1 MNILFLTLSRIK
13 NLDDRGLYHDLMRYL
28 RAQGHSVFIVTPAE
42 RRFKE
47 ATQLHTEKRLTVLSV
62 KTLNIQKTNILE
74 KGLGTL
80 LIERQYQQAIK
91 KYLPEKMDLVIYST
105 PPITFS
111 NVIRFIRKRD
121 QAKTYLLLK
130 DIFPQNAVD
139 LGMMKQNGLMHR
151 FFVKK
156 EKTLYSLSDYIG
168 CMSPANVRFLLE
180 HNPEISSEKVEV
192 CPNSIEPLVSWLPKD
207 EKQKIRVDLGVPTDS
222 TVFIY
227 GGNLGKPQGVD
238 FLLRVLE
245 ENVAKTDRYFVI
257 VGTGTE
263 FSKIQAWFDKH
274 QPMNAQLLKGL
285 PKHDY
290 DRLIQ
295 ACDVGMIFLDPRFT
309 IPNYPSRL
317 LAYLENKMPV
327 LIASDENTD
336 IGTMADQY
344 GYGFWTVSGNLA
356 EFNKRIDQLA
366 GNRALIQQMGQNGYG
381 FLMENYTVEQSCQ
394 IIMKHF
400 ETDV

>member
-13 NLDDRGLYHDLMRYL
+13 NLDERGLYHDLMRYL

-47 ATQLHTEKRLTVLSV
+47 RTKLYTEEGLKILTV

-80 LIERQYQQAIK
+80 LIERQYQQAIT

-139 LGMMKQNGLMHR
+139 LGMMKQNGLMNR

-192 CPNSIEPLVSWLPKD
+192 CPNSIEPMESWLSLD
-207 EKQKIRVDLGVPTDS
+207 EKQKIRADLGVPIDATA
-222 TVFIY
+222 FIY

-238 FLLRVLE
+238 FLLRVLDA
-245 ENVAKTDRYFVI
+245 NAAKTDRYFVI

-295 ACDVGMIFLDPRFT
+295 ACDVGLIFLDHRFT

-327 LIASDENTD
+327 LVASDENTD
-336 IGTMADQY
+336 IGTIAEEY
-344 GYGFWTVSGNLA
+344 KYGFWTISGNLA
-356 EFNKRIDQLA
+356 AYNENLEQLA
-366 GNRALIQQMGQNGYG
+366 GNRELIRQMGQNGYD
-381 FLMENYTVEQSCQ
+381 FLMENYTVQQSCQ
-394 IIMKHF
+394 IMMKHF